1 MRILEN
7 HSMKN
12 HSNMKVGGVAKRFIV
27 VENKEELKDIFEKYR
42 NIFLIGN
49 GTNTLIDEGD
59 LDITFVSLKE
69 LNKIEELGEGIVR
82 VEAGLDFNKLIA
94 FMNRN
99 NYSGL
104 ENLAGIPGSVG
115 GLVYMNGGAYG
126 SEIFDCIKEVEIF
139 DENHQIRTLKKEDIK
154 FSYRSTEIQDKK
166 WVIISATFEFKR
178 GFDLQKVIDI
188 QALRESKQPLDK
200 PNLGSTFK
208 NPEGDFSARLI
219 SEAGLK
225 GTRVGGAEISPK
237 HPNFIVNH
245 GDATFED
252 ISEILKLVKN
262 TISEKY
268 GINLEEEIIII
279 KEGAIMNNKM
289 QINAI
294 YRKNNC
300 ISR

>member
-27 VENKEELKDIFEKYR
+27 VENKEELKEIFEKYE

-69 LNKIEELGEGIVR
+69 LNKVEELGEGIVR

-225 GTRVGGAEISPK
+225 GTRVGGAEISSK

-252 ISEILKLVKN
+252 ISKILTLVK
-262 TISEKY
+262 EKIKKLY
-268 GINLEEEIIII
+268 NIQLEEEIIIL
-279 KEGAIMNNKM
+279 
-289 QINAI
+289 
-294 YRKNNC
+294 
-300 ISR
+300 

>member
-225 GTRVGGAEISPK
+225 GTRVGGAEISSK
-237 HPNFIVNH
+237 HPNFIVNQ

-252 ISEILKLVKN
+252 ISKILTLVK
-262 TISEKY
+262 EKIKKLY
-268 GINLEEEIIII
+268 NIQLEEEIIIL
-279 KEGAIMNNKM
+279 
-289 QINAI
+289 
-294 YRKNNC
+294 KNN
-300 ISR
+300 RVL

>member
-1 MRILEN
+1 MKILEN
-7 HSMKN
+7 YIVKN
-12 HSNMKVGGVAKRFIV
+12 RSNMKVGGIAKRFIT
-27 VENKEELKDIFEKYR
+27 VEDKKELKEIFETYE

-49 GTNTLIDEGD
+49 GTNTLIDDGE

-69 LNKIEELGEGIVR
+69 LNKIEEIEEGIVK
-82 VEAGLDFNKLIA
+82 VEAGIDFNKLIA

-126 SEIFDCIKEVEIF
+126 SEIFDCIKEIEIF
-139 DENHQIRTLKKEDIK
+139 DENHQIKTLKKEEIK
-154 FSYRSTEIQDKK
+154 FSYRSTEIQEKK

-178 GFDLQKVIDI
+178 GFDLKKVIEI

-208 NPEGDFSARLI
+208 NPKGDFAARLI

-225 GTRVGGAEISPK
+225 GTKIGGAEISTK
-237 HPNFIVNH
+237 HPNFIINN
-245 GDATFED
+245 GDATFND
-252 ISEILKLVKN
+252 ISEILALVKN
-262 TISEKY
+262 R
-268 GINLEEEIIII
+268 INELYNIKLEEEIIIL
-279 KEGAIMNNKM
+279 
-289 QINAI
+289 
-294 YRKNNC
+294 KNN
-300 ISR
+300 

>member
-12 HSNMKVGGVAKRFIV
+12 HSNMKIGGVAKRFII

-69 LNKIEELGEGIVR
+69 LNKIEELDEGIVR

-166 WVIISATFEFKR
+166 WVIISATFGFKR

-252 ISEILKLVKN
+252 ISKILTLVK
-262 TISEKY
+262 EKIKKLY
-268 GINLEEEIIII
+268 NIQLEEEIIIL
-279 KEGAIMNNKM
+279 
-289 QINAI
+289 
-294 YRKNNC
+294 KNN
-300 ISR
+300 RVL

>member
-12 HSNMKVGGVAKRFIV
+12 HSNMKIGGVAKRFII

-49 GTNTLIDEGD
+49 GTNTLIDQGD
-59 LDITFVSLKE
+59 LDLTFVSLKE

-225 GTRVGGAEISPK
+225 GTRVGGAEISSK

-252 ISEILKLVKN
+252 ISKILTLVK
-262 TISEKY
+262 EKIKKLY
-268 GINLEEEIIII
+268 NIQLEEEIIIL
-279 KEGAIMNNKM
+279 
-289 QINAI
+289 
-294 YRKNNC
+294 KNN
-300 ISR
+300 RVL

>member
-12 HSNMKVGGVAKRFIV
+12 HSNMKIGGVAKRFII

-69 LNKIEELGEGIVR
+69 LNKVEELGEGIVR

-225 GTRVGGAEISPK
+225 GTRVGGAEISSK

-252 ISEILKLVKN
+252 ISKILTLVK
-262 TISEKY
+262 EKIKKLY
-268 GINLEEEIIII
+268 NIQLEEEIIIL
-279 KEGAIMNNKM
+279 
-289 QINAI
+289 
-294 YRKNNC
+294 KNN
-300 ISR
+300 RVL

>member
-1 MRILEN
+1 MRTLEN
-7 HSMKN
+7 HNMKN
-12 HSNMKVGGVAKRFIV
+12 HSNMKIGGVAKRFII
-27 VENKEELKDIFEKYR
+27 VEDKNELKEIFEKYD

-69 LNKIEELGEGIVR
+69 LNKVEELSEGIVK
-82 VEAGLDFNKLIA
+82 VGAGLDFNKLTA

-126 SEIFDCIKEVEIF
+126 SEIFDCIKEIEIF

-154 FSYRSTEIQDKK
+154 FSYRSTEIQEKK

-178 GFDLQKVIDI
+178 GFDLQKVIEI

-208 NPEGDFSARLI
+208 NPAGDFSARLI

-252 ISEILKLVKN
+252 ISNILTLVKSK
-262 TISEKY
+262 IKELY
-268 GINLEEEIIII
+268 DVQLEEEIIIL
-279 KEGAIMNNKM
+279 
-289 QINAI
+289 
-294 YRKNNC
+294 KNN
-300 ISR
+300 RVL

>member
-12 HSNMKVGGVAKRFIV
+12 HSNMKIGGVAKRFIV

-69 LNKIEELGEGIVR
+69 LNKVEELGEGIVR

-139 DENHQIRTLKKEDIK
+139 DENHQIRTLKKENIK

-225 GTRVGGAEISPK
+225 GTRVGGAEISSK

-252 ISEILKLVKN
+252 ISKILTLVK
-262 TISEKY
+262 EKIKKLY
-268 GINLEEEIIII
+268 NIQLEEEIIIL
-279 KEGAIMNNKM
+279 
-289 QINAI
+289 
-294 YRKNNC
+294 KNN
-300 ISR
+300 RVL

>member
-1 MRILEN
+1 MRVYEN
-7 HSMKN
+7 YSVKK
-12 HSNMKVGGVAKRFIV
+12 HSNMKIGGTAKKFIV
-27 VENKEELKDIFEKYR
+27 VENKEELKDIFENEK

-49 GTNTLIDEGD
+49 GTNTLIDEGE

-69 LNKIEELGEGIVR
+69 LNKIEELQEGLVR
-82 VEAGLDFNKLIA
+82 VEAGLDFSKLTA
-94 FMNRN
+94 FMNKN

-126 SEIFDCIKEVEIF
+126 SEIFDCIKEIEIF
-139 DENHQIRTLKKEDIK
+139 DENHQIKTLKKEEIN
-154 FSYRSTEIQDKK
+154 FSYRSTEIQEKK

-178 GFDLQKVIDI
+178 GFDLKKVIEI

-208 NPEGDFSARLI
+208 NPKGDFSARLI

-225 GTRVGGAEISPK
+225 GTKIGGAEISPK

-245 GDATFED
+245 GEATFKD
-252 ISEILKLVKN
+252 IEGILALVKSK
-262 TISEKY
+262 IKELY
-268 GINLEEEIIII
+268 DVELEEEIIILR
-279 KEGAIMNNKM
+279 NNG
-289 QINAI
+289 
-294 YRKNNC
+294 
-300 ISR
+300 

>member
-12 HSNMKVGGVAKRFIV
+12 HSNMKIGGVAKRFIV
-27 VENKEELKDIFEKYR
+27 VENKEELKEIFEKYK

-69 LNKIEELGEGIVR
+69 LNKVEELSEGVVR
-82 VEAGLDFNKLIA
+82 VGAGLDFNKLIA

-104 ENLAGIPGSVG
+104 ESLAGIPGSVG

-139 DENHQIRTLKKEDIK
+139 DEKHQIKTLKKEDIK

-252 ISEILKLVKN
+252 ISKILALVKKK
-262 TISEKY
+262 ISTLY
-268 GINLEEEIIII
+268 GIELEEEIIIL
-279 KEGAIMNNKM
+279 KNNKVL
-289 QINAI
+289 
-294 YRKNNC
+294 
-300 ISR
+300 

>member
-12 HSNMKVGGVAKRFIV
+12 HSNMKIGGVAKRFIV
-27 VENKEELKDIFEKYR
+27 VENKEELKDIFEKYE

-49 GTNTLIDEGD
+49 GTNTLIDDGD

-69 LNKIEELGEGIVR
+69 LNKVKELDEGIVR

-252 ISEILKLVKN
+252 ISKILTLVK
-262 TISEKY
+262 EKIKNLY
-268 GINLEEEIIII
+268 NIQLEEEIIIL
-279 KEGAIMNNKM
+279 
-289 QINAI
+289 
-294 YRKNNC
+294 KNN
-300 ISR
+300 RVL

>member
-12 HSNMKVGGVAKRFIV
+12 HSNMKIGGVAKRFIV
-27 VENKEELKDIFEKYR
+27 VENKEELKEIFEKYE

-69 LNKIEELGEGIVR
+69 LNKVEELDEGIVR

-154 FSYRSTEIQDKK
+154 FSYRSTEIHDKK

-225 GTRVGGAEISPK
+225 GTRVGGAEISSK

-252 ISEILKLVKN
+252 ISKILTLVK
-262 TISEKY
+262 EKIKKLY
-268 GINLEEEIIII
+268 NIQLEEEIIIL
-279 KEGAIMNNKM
+279 
-289 QINAI
+289 
-294 YRKNNC
+294 KNN
-300 ISR
+300 RVL

>member
-12 HSNMKVGGVAKRFIV
+12 HSNMKIGGVAKRFIV

-69 LNKIEELGEGIVR
+69 LNKVEELDEGIVR

-225 GTRVGGAEISPK
+225 GTRVGGAEISSK
-237 HPNFIVNH
+237 HPNFILNH

-252 ISEILKLVKN
+252 ISKILTLVK
-262 TISEKY
+262 EKIKKLY
-268 GINLEEEIIII
+268 NIQLEEEIIIL
-279 KEGAIMNNKM
+279 
-289 QINAI
+289 
-294 YRKNNC
+294 KNN
-300 ISR
+300 RVL

>member
-154 FSYRSTEIQDKK
+154 FSYRSTEIQDRK

-225 GTRVGGAEISPK
+225 GTRVGGAEISSK

-252 ISEILKLVKN
+252 ISKILTLVK
-262 TISEKY
+262 EKIKKLY
-268 GINLEEEIIII
+268 NIQLEEEIIIL
-279 KEGAIMNNKM
+279 
-289 QINAI
+289 
-294 YRKNNC
+294 KNN
-300 ISR
+300 RVL

>member
-1 MRILEN
+1 MRVLEN
-7 HSMKN
+7 HNMKN
-12 HSNMKVGGVAKRFIV
+12 HSNMKVGGNAKRFII
-27 VENKEELKDIFEKYR
+27 VENKNELKEIFEKYD

-69 LNKIEELGEGIVR
+69 LNKVEELGEGIVR

-94 FMNRN
+94 FMNKN

-139 DENHQIRTLKKEDIK
+139 DEKHEIRILKKEDIV

-166 WVIISATFEFKR
+166 WVIISAIFEFKR
-178 GFDLQKVIDI
+178 GFNLQKVIEI

-208 NPEGDFSARLI
+208 NPAGDFSARLI

-225 GTRVGGAEISPK
+225 GTRVGGAEISSK

-245 GDATFED
+245 GGATFED
-252 ISEILKLVKN
+252 ISKILTLVKTKIKELYN
-262 TISEKY
+262 IQ
-268 GINLEEEIIII
+268 LEEEIIIL
-279 KEGAIMNNKM
+279 KNDKKM
-289 QINAI
+289 
-294 YRKNNC
+294 
-300 ISR
+300 

>member
-12 HSNMKVGGVAKRFIV
+12 HSNMKVGGVAKRFII

-225 GTRVGGAEISPK
+225 GTRVGGAEISSK

-252 ISEILKLVKN
+252 ISKILTLVK
-262 TISEKY
+262 EKIKKLY
-268 GINLEEEIIII
+268 NIQLEEEIIIL
-279 KEGAIMNNKM
+279 
-289 QINAI
+289 
-294 YRKNNC
+294 KNN
-300 ISR
+300 RVL

>member
-1 MRILEN
+1 MKILEN
-7 HSMKN
+7 HEMKL
-12 HSNMKVGGVAKRFIV
+12 HSNMKVGGIAKRFIT
-27 VENKEELKDIFEKYR
+27 VEDKNELKEIFENNS

-49 GTNTLIDEGD
+49 GTNTLIDEGS
-59 LDITFVSLKE
+59 LNMTCVSLKKMDNIRE
-69 LNKIEELGEGIVR
+69 LERGLVE

-94 FMNRN
+94 YMNKN

-126 SEIFDCIKEVEIF
+126 SEIFDCISEIEIF
-139 DENHQIRTLKKEDIK
+139 DENHVIRRIKKEDLD
-154 FSYRSTEIQDKK
+154 FSYRRTEIQSKK
-166 WVIISATFEFKR
+166 WIIISAVFKFKD
-178 GFDLQKVIDI
+178 GFDLQKVIEI
-188 QALRESKQPLDK
+188 QALRESKQPLDL

-208 NPEGDFSARLI
+208 NPAGDFSARLI

-225 GTRVGGAEISPK
+225 GTVIGGAQISEK
-237 HPNFIVNH
+237 HPNFIVNR
-245 GDATFED
+245 GTATFED

-279 KEGAIMNNKM
+279 KNSDK
-289 QINAI
+289 
-294 YRKNNC
+294 
-300 ISR
+300 

>member
-178 GFDLQKVIDI
+178 GFDLQKVIDT

-225 GTRVGGAEISPK
+225 GTRVGGAEISSK

-252 ISEILKLVKN
+252 ISKILTLVK
-262 TISEKY
+262 EKIKKLY
-268 GINLEEEIIII
+268 NIQLEEEIIIL
-279 KEGAIMNNKM
+279 
-289 QINAI
+289 
-294 YRKNNC
+294 KNN
-300 ISR
+300 RVL

>member
-69 LNKIEELGEGIVR
+69 LNKVEELDEGIVR

-139 DENHQIRTLKKEDIK
+139 DENHQIRTLKKGEIK

-252 ISEILKLVKN
+252 ISKILTLVK
-262 TISEKY
+262 EKIKKLY
-268 GINLEEEIIII
+268 NIQLEEEIIIL
-279 KEGAIMNNKM
+279 
-289 QINAI
+289 
-294 YRKNNC
+294 KNN
-300 ISR
+300 RVL

>member
-12 HSNMKVGGVAKRFIV
+12 HSNMKIGGVAKRFIV
-27 VENKEELKDIFEKYR
+27 VENKEELKDIFEKNR

-69 LNKIEELGEGIVR
+69 LNKVEELDEGIVR

-225 GTRVGGAEISPK
+225 GTRVGGAEISSK

-252 ISEILKLVKN
+252 ISKILTLVK
-262 TISEKY
+262 EKIKKLY
-268 GINLEEEIIII
+268 NIQLEEEIIIL
-279 KEGAIMNNKM
+279 
-289 QINAI
+289 
-294 YRKNNC
+294 KNN
-300 ISR
+300 RVL

>member
-27 VENKEELKDIFEKYR
+27 VENKEELKEIFEKYE

-69 LNKIEELGEGIVR
+69 LNKVEELGEGIVR

-139 DENHQIRTLKKEDIK
+139 DENHQIRTLKKENIK

-225 GTRVGGAEISPK
+225 GTRVGGAEISSK

-252 ISEILKLVKN
+252 ISKILTLVK
-262 TISEKY
+262 EKIKKLY
-268 GINLEEEIIII
+268 NIQLEEEIIIL
-279 KEGAIMNNKM
+279 
-289 QINAI
+289 
-294 YRKNNC
+294 KNN
-300 ISR
+300 RVL

>member
-12 HSNMKVGGVAKRFIV
+12 HSNMKIGGVAKRFIV

-69 LNKIEELGEGIVR
+69 LNKVEELGEGIVR

-252 ISEILKLVKN
+252 ISKILTLVK
-262 TISEKY
+262 EKIKKLY
-268 GINLEEEIIII
+268 NIQLEEEIIIL
-279 KEGAIMNNKM
+279 
-289 QINAI
+289 
-294 YRKNNC
+294 KNN
-300 ISR
+300 RVL

>member
-82 VEAGLDFNKLIA
+82 VEAGLNFNKLIA

-225 GTRVGGAEISPK
+225 GTRVGGAEISSK
-237 HPNFIVNH
+237 HPNFIINH

-252 ISEILKLVKN
+252 ISKILTLVK
-262 TISEKY
+262 EKIKKLY
-268 GINLEEEIIII
+268 NIQLEEEIIIL
-279 KEGAIMNNKM
+279 
-289 QINAI
+289 
-294 YRKNNC
+294 KNN
-300 ISR
+300 RVL

>member
-139 DENHQIRTLKKEDIK
+139 DENHQIRTLKKENIK

-225 GTRVGGAEISPK
+225 GTRVGGAEISSK

-252 ISEILKLVKN
+252 ISKILTLVK
-262 TISEKY
+262 EKIKKLY
-268 GINLEEEIIII
+268 NIQLEEEIIIL
-279 KEGAIMNNKM
+279 
-289 QINAI
+289 
-294 YRKNNC
+294 KNN
-300 ISR
+300 RVL

>member
-166 WVIISATFEFKR
+166 WVIISTTFEFKR

-225 GTRVGGAEISPK
+225 GTRVGGAEISSK

-252 ISEILKLVKN
+252 ISKILTLVK
-262 TISEKY
+262 EKIKKLY
-268 GINLEEEIIII
+268 NIQLEEEIIIL
-279 KEGAIMNNKM
+279 
-289 QINAI
+289 
-294 YRKNNC
+294 KNN
-300 ISR
+300 RVL

>member
-12 HSNMKVGGVAKRFIV
+12 HSNMKIGGVAKRFIV

-69 LNKIEELGEGIVR
+69 LNKVEELDEGIVR

-252 ISEILKLVKN
+252 ISKILTLVK
-262 TISEKY
+262 EKIKKLY
-268 GINLEEEIIII
+268 NIQLEEEIIIL
-279 KEGAIMNNKM
+279 
-289 QINAI
+289 
-294 YRKNNC
+294 KNN
-300 ISR
+300 RVL

>member
-225 GTRVGGAEISPK
+225 GTRVGGAEISSK
-237 HPNFIVNH
+237 HPNFIINH

-252 ISEILKLVKN
+252 ISKILTLVK
-262 TISEKY
+262 EKIKKLY
-268 GINLEEEIIII
+268 NIQLEEEIIIL
-279 KEGAIMNNKM
+279 
-289 QINAI
+289 
-294 YRKNNC
+294 KNN
-300 ISR
+300 RVL

>member
-12 HSNMKVGGVAKRFIV
+12 HSNMKIGGVAKRFIV

-69 LNKIEELGEGIVR
+69 LNKVEELDEGIVR

-188 QALRESKQPLDK
+188 QALRESKPLDK

-225 GTRVGGAEISPK
+225 GTRVGGAEISSK

-252 ISEILKLVKN
+252 ISKILTLVK
-262 TISEKY
+262 EKIKKLY
-268 GINLEEEIIII
+268 NIQLEEEIIIL
-279 KEGAIMNNKM
+279 
-289 QINAI
+289 
-294 YRKNNC
+294 KNN
-300 ISR
+300 RVL

>member
-1 MRILEN
+1 
-7 HSMKN
+7 MKN
-12 HSNMKVGGVAKRFIV
+12 HSDMKIGGVAKRFIV

-69 LNKIEELGEGIVR
+69 LNKVEELDEGVVR

-154 FSYRSTEIQDKK
+154 FSYRSTEIQEKK
-166 WVIISATFEFKR
+166 WVIISARIEFKR
-178 GFDLQKVIDI
+178 AFDLQKVIDI

-200 PNLGSTFK
+200 PNLGSSFK

-219 SEAGLK
+219 SEACLK
-225 GTRVGGAEISPK
+225 GTRVGGA
-237 HPNFIVNH
+237 
-245 GDATFED
+245 
-252 ISEILKLVKN
+252 
-262 TISEKY
+262 
-268 GINLEEEIIII
+268 
-279 KEGAIMNNKM
+279 
-289 QINAI
+289 
-294 YRKNNC
+294 
-300 ISR
+300 

>member
-12 HSNMKVGGVAKRFIV
+12 HSNMKIGGVAKRFII

-69 LNKIEELGEGIVR
+69 LNKVEELDEGIVR

-139 DENHQIRTLKKEDIK
+139 DENHQIRTLKKGEIK

-252 ISEILKLVKN
+252 ISKILTLVK
-262 TISEKY
+262 EKIKKLY
-268 GINLEEEIIII
+268 NIQLEEEIIIL
-279 KEGAIMNNKM
+279 
-289 QINAI
+289 
-294 YRKNNC
+294 KNN
-300 ISR
+300 RVL

>member
-139 DENHQIRTLKKEDIK
+139 DENHQIRTLKKGEIK

-252 ISEILKLVKN
+252 ISKILTLVK
-262 TISEKY
+262 EKIKKLY
-268 GINLEEEIIII
+268 NIQLEEEIIIL
-279 KEGAIMNNKM
+279 
-289 QINAI
+289 
-294 YRKNNC
+294 KNN
-300 ISR
+300 RVL